1 MSKYEHLEKDELIR
15 LLQRRDARRQLGLVW
30 ERDESAGGELEADA
44 ALNED
49 YVALDLDPA
58 LSHGETPW
66 KNLIIEG
73 DNFDALRQFVYLRKL
88 GERLQSSGSFD
99 VARMP
104 HA

>member
-30 ERDESAGGELEADA
+30 ERDVVIVERGVGLQLSACTL
-44 ALNED
+44 
-49 YVALDLDPA
+49 VALDLDPA